1 MKISFNYREANPRK
15 EAEKEVGLH
24 AKRLEK
30 FLKRFEP
37 DLVQLHGAFEKMP
50 HTNGIALSL
59 NLSLP
64 TGQLHATAEQ
74 ADAIGSIRV
83 AFAEI
88 LAQLKKHMGKLRKD
102 YEWKRKRERQL
113 PAGKGSAS

>member
-1 MKISFNYREANPRK
+1 MKISFNYKEANSRE
-15 EAEKEVGLH
+15 EAEKEVSLQ

-30 FLKRFEP
+30 FLTRFEP
-37 DLVQLHGAFEKMP
+37 DLIQLHGAFEKIP
-50 HTNGIALSL
+50 HKNGIALSL

-64 TGQLHATAEQ
+64 TGTLHATANQ
-74 ADAIGSIRV
+74 GDAIGSIRV

-102 YEWKRKRERQL
+102 YEWKRKRRRQL
-113 PAGKGSAS
+113 PAREGSAS